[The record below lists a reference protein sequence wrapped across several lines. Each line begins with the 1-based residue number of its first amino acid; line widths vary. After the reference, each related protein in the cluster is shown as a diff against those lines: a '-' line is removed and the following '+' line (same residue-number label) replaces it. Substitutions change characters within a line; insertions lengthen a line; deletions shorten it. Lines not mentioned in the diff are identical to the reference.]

1 MSLVNFTPT
10 IWSAKLFVRL
20 RKALVAASIVNNDY
34 EGEIRNYG
42 DRVKINE
49 IGPITVSDYTKYGTL
64 TWAELTSAQKEL
76 IIDQA
81 KSFSFKVDDID
92 MAQNNPKVM
101 NGAMDEAAY
110 AVSDAIDQY
119 ILGLYAQAGVTNTTY
134 MGSSA
139 AAISVSSGNVILT
152 LSYAARYLSDKNVPQ
167 ANRFMVIPPWL
178 HQKLLLA
185 EVGGISATAVPKI
198 FDNGAITSGFVGQA
212 LGFNMMVSNNCAA
225 SATSV
230 SAILAGNTSAIS
242 YAGQVAK
249 MKSVDLEDSF
259 GEGVKG
265 LYVYGAKVVRPNA
278 LAALHL
284 TEVAG

>member
-1 MSLVNFTPT
+1 MSVESFIPAV
-10 IWSAKLFVRL
+10 WSAKLFTRL
-20 RKALVAASIVNNDY
+20 RKQLVAAGIVNTDY
-34 EGEIRNYG
+34 EGEIKDYG

-49 IGPITVSDYTKYGTL
+49 VGPISVNNYAKYGTL
-64 TWAELTSAQKEL
+64 SWAELSSAQKEL

-92 MAQNNPKVM
+92 TAQVHPKLM
-101 NGAMDEAAY
+101 NAAMEEAAY
-110 AVSDAIDQY
+110 AIADEIDQF

-139 AAISVSSGNVILT
+139 SPISVSSGNVILT
-152 LSYAARYLSDKNVPQ
+152 LSFAGRYLTEKNVPQ
-167 ANRFMVIPPWL
+167 ANRFMVITAWL
-178 HQKLLLA
+178 HQKMLLA
-185 EVGGISATAVPKI
+185 EIGGIAATAVPKV
-198 FDNGAITSGFVGQA
+198 FDNGALTSGFVGQA
-212 LGFNMMVSNNCAA
+212 LGFNFLVSNNVAE
-225 SATSV
+225 SATAV
-230 SAILAGNTSAIS
+230 SAIVAGNRQAIS
-242 YAGQVAK
+242 YAGQIAK
-249 MKSVDLEDSF
+249 VKAVELQDSF

>member
-1 MSLVNFTPT
+1 MSLANFNPA
-10 IWSAKLFVRL
+10 IWSAKLFVNL
-20 RKALVAASIVNNDY
+20 RKALVAMDIVNTDY
-34 EGEIRNYG
+34 EGDISAFG

-49 IGPITVSDYTKYGTL
+49 IGPITISDYAKYGTL

-92 MAQNNPKVM
+92 KAQNNPKVM
-101 NGAMDEAAY
+101 SSAMAQAAY
-110 AVSDAIDQY
+110 DVADTIDQY
-119 ILGLYAQAGVTNTTY
+119 IFGLYGQAGVTNDTY
-134 MGSSA
+134 MGSSS

-152 LSYAARYLSDKNVPQ
+152 LSFAGRYLTEKNVPT
-167 ANRFMVIPPWL
+167 ANRWMSLTPWL
-178 HQKLLLA
+178 HQKMLLA
-185 EVGGISATAVPKI
+185 EIGGISATAVPKI
-198 FDNGAITSGFVGQA
+198 ATGSVVPGYVGQA
-212 LGFNMMVSNNCAA
+212 LGFNFYVSNNVQA

-230 SAILAGNTSAIS
+230 SAIMAGNNSAIS
-242 YAGQVAK
+242 YAGQVSQVKA
-249 MKSVDLEDSF
+249 VDLQDSF

-265 LYVYGAKVVRPNA
+265 LYVYGSKVVRPDA